1 MICHHTKI
9 LLTIFPT
16 LYTSY
21 PWLIYLAAE
30 SLYLIICLFELIL
43 LGLSVLPV
51 PGSLFS
57 FPLGKFSD
65 IMSSSIFSAPFS
77 VSFPRTPIMQ
87 MLVCLMLCQM
97 SLKLFSFLFIFPLVF
112 FSVQLQCFP
121 LLCLSACLSVP
132 WYHLIYCWYLLMYFS
147 FQLLYTSCL
156 FVSSLYFPTLTLF

>member
-1 MICHHTKI
+1 MIWYFCTFALITTISLFMICHHTKI

-97 SLKLFSFLFIFPLVF
+97 SLKLFSFLFDSIYIQ
-112 FSVQLQCFP
+112 VQ
-121 LLCLSACLSVP
+121 CLYINAVK
-132 WYHLIYCWYLLMYFS
+132 
-147 FQLLYTSCL
+147 
-156 FVSSLYFPTLTLF
+156 